1 MTDLLEKTKK
11 MLNAKANPI
20 TKDEAKMLSIVG
32 KVISIEQRLDDFLS
46 EINKVIIDKARYS
59 QKMYLVEVPEDLIGQ
74 TENIEAN
81 LTERGFHIHELSPK
95 ITGIFVVNWNN

>member
-95 ITGIFVVNWNN
+95 IVGVFVVNWNN

>member
-11 MLNAKANPI
+11 MLSTKANPI

>member
-59 QKMYLVEVPEDLIGQ
+59 QKMYLVEVPEDLIEQ

-95 ITGIFVVNWNN
+95 IAGVFVVNWNN